1 MAKEDR
7 FYAFII
13 AHTSRSRARVQR
25 IRVEKKSV
33 TIFCAV
39 LALFGVGLLYGLYG
53 LTQQASHLRTLFE
66 NQRLR
71 AENER
76 QRQELEKLNN
86 RVEKVEDT
94 SRKLAEKSGVV
105 EENPPLPGTG
115 GPALPMDEMGIAAL
129 TAKTNRLEEDLRAYE
144 GILRERGY
152 TPTVWPVDGTLEGGF
167 GGRRNPFGG
176 WGYEF
181 HSGQDIEAPWGAPV
195 VAGASG
201 RVSFVGWQNGYG
213 QLVVVDHG
221 GGLTT
226 RYGHLSHI
234 DVELN
239 QTVSRAQL
247 LGKVGSTG
255 RSTGPHLHYEVRIN
269 DEAVNPL
276 PYLLLSTK
284 VAATSGTN

>member
-25 IRVEKKSV
+25 IRVEQRVV
-33 TIFCAV
+33 TFSCVI
-39 LALFGVGLLYGLYG
+39 ALFLAVGSVYGFYG
-53 LTQQASHLRTLFE
+53 LTQQAAHLKTELE

-71 AENER
+71 TENDR
-76 QRQELEKLNN
+76 QRQELEKLNS

-105 EENPPLPGTG
+105 EEETASPGSG
-115 GPALPMDEMGIAAL
+115 GPELPLDEMAL
-129 TAKTNRLEEDLRAYE
+129 ATLTSKTNRLEEDMRSYE
-144 GILRERGY
+144 QVLRERGY
-152 TPTVWPVDGTLEGGF
+152 TPTIWPVDGKLEGGF

-176 WGYEF
+176 PGYEF
-181 HSGQDIEAPWGAPV
+181 HTGQDIEAPMGTPV

-201 RVSFVGWQNGYG
+201 RIAFVGWQNGYG
-213 QLVVVDHG
+213 QLVIVDHG
-221 GGLTT
+221 GGLST
-226 RYGHLSHI
+226 RYGHLSRI
-234 DVELN
+234 DVDLG
-239 QTVSRAQL
+239 QAVSRGQL
-247 LGKVGSTG
+247 LGRVGSTG

-276 PYLLLSTK
+276 QYLQISTK
-284 VAATSGTN
+284 K